1 MEKYLMTNLEIKKN
15 HWITLANEGKVTV
28 SEAAEALGLSTR
40 QIKRLKKGVKEKG
53 VAAIIHG
60 NRSKVSPKAIP
71 ETIKQY
77 LIELKLSDKY
87 KDANF
92 THFLELVK
100 KYEFQELTI
109 SYPSLCNIMK
119 KANIKS
125 PKKHNKILKHH
136 RRKPKEK
143 EGLMLQIDGSPH
155 DWLGIDMKTCIHGAI
170 DDATGKI
177 TGLYMTENECLEG
190 YFEIFRQT
198 IHNFGI
204 PSSVY
209 SDRHLIIHPTKVISI
224 EDQLQ
229 GKLANESQFSRAMRE
244 LNIILIRAYSAQ
256 AKGKIENLW
265 GTLQSR
271 LVVEFKLNNIKTIE
285 QANKFLKKFIP
296 RFNNQ
301 FAKKPV
307 SNVSA
312 FTQLPSYFNLDY
324 CLCVKETRI
333 LDSGC
338 SFSLFNNIFNV
349 LDNKFSPKTKINVL
363 ISKRIGILAQFNNM
377 ISKVELI
384 SKATSNTCTSSV
396 SSIIN
401 DICLSSIKKDKAC

>member
-1 MEKYLMTNLEIKKN
+1 MTNLEIKKN

-53 VAAIIHG
+53 VEAIIHG
-60 NRSKVSPKAIP
+60 NRSKVSPKATP
-71 ETIKQY
+71 ETIKEY
-77 LIELKLSDKY
+77 LIQLKLSDKY

-100 KYEFQELTI
+100 EYECPELAI
-109 SYPSLCNIMK
+109 SYPNLCNIMK
-119 KANIKS
+119 EAKISS
-125 PKKHNKILKHH
+125 PKKHKKMLKHH

-155 DWLGIDMKTCIHGAI
+155 DWLGIGIKTCIQGAI

-177 TGLYMTENECLEG
+177 TGLYMTNNECLEG
-190 YFEIFRQT
+190 YFEVFRQT
-198 IHNFGI
+198 INNFGV

-209 SDRHLIIHPTKVISI
+209 SDRHLIIHPTKVLSI

-229 GKLANESQFSRAMRE
+229 GKPANESQFSRAMHE
-244 LNIILIRAYSAQ
+244 LNIRLIRAYSAQ

-271 LVVEFKLNNIKTIE
+271 LVIEFKLKNIKTIE

-296 RFNNQ
+296 RFNKQ

-307 SNVSA
+307 SDASA
-312 FTQLPSYFNLDY
+312 FTPLPSYFNLDY
-324 CLCVKETRI
+324 CLCVKESRT

-338 SFSLFNNIFNV
+338 SFSLYNNIFNV
-349 LDNKFSPKTKINVL
+349 LDNKFSPKSKINIL
-363 ISKRIGILAQFNNM
+363 ISKRIGILAQFNNI

-384 SKATSNTCTSSV
+384 SKGSSNTCTSIV
-396 SSIIN
+396 SSIV
-401 DICLSSIKKDKAC
+401 DDVCLTSIKKDKAC